1 MELTL
6 NKIEERVVG
15 ALIEKSL
22 TTPDYYPMTL
32 NALTAACNQKSNR
45 NPVLALDETTVAR
58 TLDRLRERQ
67 LVRELSGA
75 DMRVRK
81 YYHRF
86 PEACAFTEPEV
97 ALLAELMLRGSQTVG
112 ELRSRAS
119 RMHEFADLGQVE
131 ATLGALANRE
141 NGAVVVKLERLAGH
155 KESRFAH
162 LLAGEPDLPA
172 VVDSEEPREAA
183 RVHIVAENER
193 IDKLEQ
199 QLSALQNQMDEMCQ
213 QFERFREQF
222 E

>member
-45 NPVLALDETTVAR
+45 DPVLALDETTVAR
-58 TLDRLRERQ
+58 TLDGLRERQ

-75 DMRVRK
+75 DMRVHK

-86 PEACAFTEPEV
+86 PEVYVFTESEV
-97 ALLAELMLRGSQTVG
+97 ALLAELMLRGPQTVG
-112 ELRSRAS
+112 ELRGRAS
-119 RMHEFADLGQVE
+119 RMHEFADLRHVE
-131 ATLGALANRE
+131 AILEVLANRE
-141 NGAVVVKLERLAGH
+141 NGAAVVKLERLAGH

-162 LLAGEPDLPA
+162 LLAGEPDLPL
-172 VVDSEEPREAA
+172 VVDSEGPREAA
-183 RVHIVAENER
+183 RVHIVTENER

-199 QLSALQNQMDEMCQ
+199 QLSVVQSQMDEIRQ
-213 QFERFREQF
+213 QFERFRE
-222 E
+222 